1 MSRWQAWRKWRTK
14 IVNIR
19 DLKDILTMAEQISPS
34 EAVCDAIT
42 VYMAC
47 KAEID
52 AYAAVV
58 DAAKKLISDAMAE
71 MGETAYATKAGKATV
86 TAPSVSVTYD
96 SKALDA
102 LAASN
107 DAYARLLSP
116 HRKVTERA
124 GTLRIVGAK

>member
-1 MSRWQAWRKWRTK
+1 MELM
-14 IVNIR
+14 NIQDFNGALVR
-19 DLKDILTMAEQISPS
+19 AMTQQPA
-34 EAVCDAIT
+34 EAVESAIM

-96 SKALDA
+96 TKALDA
-102 LAASN
+102 LFASS
-107 DAYARLLSP
+107 DEVRRLLSP

-124 GTLRIVGAK
+124 GTMRIVGAK